1 MTIQF
6 TDMKKQDT
14 DESATQGS
22 EDSPPAAGGTESPA
36 VAKDSS
42 DSNSPKESE
51 PQTPQT
57 NTPPQGEEAAS
68 AVAAAALSQCDMAEE
83 LSRQLEDILSTYC
96 RETISDDASALPNGQ
111 SHSPERNGL
120 TNEKEDEKSEK
131 GKVNGGDSGVEKEQ
145 KKTQEKKK
153 VKGLGKEITLL
164 MQTLNTLSTPE
175 EKLAGLCKKY
185 AELLEEHRNTQKQMK
200 VLQKKQSQLVQEKD
214 NLRNEHSKAILAR
227 SKLESLCRELQRH
240 NRTLKE
246 EGMQR
251 TRLEEEKRKEVTS
264 HFQVTL
270 NDIQTQ
276 MEQHNERN
284 ASLRQENTELAEK
297 LKKLYEQYK
306 LREELLKEAVESQRM
321 CELMK
326 QQEVHLKQ
334 QLSLYTEKFEEFQ
347 TTLSKSNEVF
357 TTFKQE
363 MEKMTKKIKKLEK
376 ETAMYRSRWESSN
389 KALLEMAEEKAVRD
403 REFEALQGKV
413 QRLEKLRRALK
424 VERNELN
431 KKVQNLSGQQG
442 GTAGASASDPG
453 TDSPSPPPTDS
464 LLEPNTCPIP
474 DSAPCSHSCHC
485 DPELD
490 TDPLLEEANAQPK
503 PILLQG
509 HERSI
514 TQIKY
519 NREGDLLFSVAKDT
533 VANVWYS
540 VNGERLGTYN
550 GHTGA
555 VWCVDCDCIPFKKY
569 KATWDTKNVLTG
581 SADNSCRLWDCE
593 TGKQLALL
601 HTNSA
606 VRTCGFDFSG
616 NIIMFSTDKQM
627 GYQCYLNFFDLR
639 DPQQIDDNQ
648 PYLSYPAVIT
658 RSLVLCGGLW
668 ESLSL
673 PAMRTEKSIS
683 SSGEILKK
691 AKEHTKQ
698 INDIQTSVDLTMFI
712 SASKD
717 NTAKLF
723 DCTSLDHIKTFK
735 TERPVNSAAISPIM
749 DHVVMGGGQEAMEV
763 TTTSTRI
770 GKFEASYSSGGEDG
784 YVRIHYF
791 DPQYFDFELEA

>member
-1 MTIQF
+1 
-6 TDMKKQDT
+6 MKKQDT
-14 DESATQGS
+14 EESTTQAA
-22 EDSPPAAGGTESPA
+22 ENAPPTAAAAGTESPA
-36 VAKDSS
+36 AAKDSLE
-42 DSNSPKESE
+42 SNSPKESE

-57 NTPPQGEEAAS
+57 DTPPQGEEGAGGEAP
-68 AVAAAALSQCDMAEE
+68 LSQCDMAEE

-96 RETISDDASALPNGQ
+96 RESISDDASALANGQ
-111 SHSPERNGL
+111 SHSPELNGL
-120 TNEKEDEKSEK
+120 TNEREDDKPEES
-131 GKVNGGDSGVEKEQ
+131 KVNGGDSGVGKQQ

-185 AELLEEHRNTQKQMK
+185 AELLEEHRNTQKQMRA
-200 VLQKKQSQLVQEKD
+200 LQKKQNQLVQEKD

-270 NDIQTQ
+270 NDIQAQ
-276 MEQHNERN
+276 MQQHDERN
-284 ASLRQENTELAEK
+284 ASLRQENAELAEK

-306 LREELLKEAVESQRM
+306 LREEHIEKVVKHKDLQQQLVDAKLHQAQELLKESEDRHEREKDFLLKEAVESQRM

-431 KKVQNLSGQQG
+431 KKVQSLSG
-442 GTAGASASDPG
+442 GTEGAPTSNPG

-464 LLEPNTCPIP
+464 LLEPGTCPAP
-474 DSAPCSHSCHC
+474 DTTTASTSSCSHSCHC
-485 DPELD
+485 EPKLD
-490 TDPLLEEANAQPK
+490 TDTLLEEANTQPVQAQ
-503 PILLQG
+503 
-509 HERSI
+509 E
-514 TQIKY
+514 
-519 NREGDLLFSVAKDT
+519 
-533 VANVWYS
+533 
-540 VNGERLGTYN
+540 
-550 GHTGA
+550 
-555 VWCVDCDCIPFKKY
+555 
-569 KATWDTKNVLTG
+569 
-581 SADNSCRLWDCE
+581 
-593 TGKQLALL
+593 
-601 HTNSA
+601 
-606 VRTCGFDFSG
+606 
-616 NIIMFSTDKQM
+616 
-627 GYQCYLNFFDLR
+627 
-639 DPQQIDDNQ
+639 
-648 PYLSYPAVIT
+648 
-658 RSLVLCGGLW
+658 
-668 ESLSL
+668 
-673 PAMRTEKSIS
+673 
-683 SSGEILKK
+683 
-691 AKEHTKQ
+691 
-698 INDIQTSVDLTMFI
+698 
-712 SASKD
+712 
-717 NTAKLF
+717 
-723 DCTSLDHIKTFK
+723 
-735 TERPVNSAAISPIM
+735 
-749 DHVVMGGGQEAMEV
+749 
-763 TTTSTRI
+763 
-770 GKFEASYSSGGEDG
+770 
-784 YVRIHYF
+784 
-791 DPQYFDFELEA
+791 